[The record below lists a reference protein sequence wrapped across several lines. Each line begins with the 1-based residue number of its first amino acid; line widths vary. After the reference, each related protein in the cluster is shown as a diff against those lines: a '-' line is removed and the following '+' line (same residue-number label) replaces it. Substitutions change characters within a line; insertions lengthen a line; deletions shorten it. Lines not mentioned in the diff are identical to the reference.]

1 VRRLIAAARAAGWP
15 AARIIDACS
24 EQVRGLDVH
33 PVAVTLARVTWL
45 LALGNLIA
53 ERPARLNVPVF
64 LGDAMQWNLRRYVDR
79 ADVLVEV
86 PGSAPLQI
94 PTGFAEDQALF
105 EQGLEA
111 LNQGLADDAAPE
123 TVGRALHRIDDVHLC
138 ASAGIVSR
146 GAQRHLDLRVA
157 LSRPEQLADVLIG
170 NPPWIVYRHLSA
182 GMKDRLRDGLRAYD
196 LWVGGN
202 LATQQDMCAL
212 FCARSAERYLVPGG
226 RIAFVLPFAVLN
238 APVFAGLRS
247 GRMRQVE
254 VKVTGA

>member
-1 VRRLIAAARAAGWP
+1 
-15 AARIIDACS
+15 
-24 EQVRGLDVH
+24 
-33 PVAVTLARVTWL
+33 
-45 LALGNLIA
+45 
-53 ERPARLNVPVF
+53 
-64 LGDAMQWNLRRYVDR
+64 
-79 ADVLVEV
+79 
-86 PGSAPLQI
+86 
-94 PTGFAEDQALF
+94 
-105 EQGLEA
+105 
-111 LNQGLADDAAPE
+111 
-123 TVGRALHRIDDVHLC
+123 
-138 ASAGIVSR
+138 
-146 GAQRHLDLRVA
+146 
-157 LSRPEQLADVLIG
+157 VLIG

>member
-1 VRRLIAAARAAGWP
+1 
-15 AARIIDACS
+15 
-24 EQVRGLDVH
+24 
-33 PVAVTLARVTWL
+33 
-45 LALGNLIA
+45 
-53 ERPARLNVPVF
+53 
-64 LGDAMQWNLRRYVDR
+64 
-79 ADVLVEV
+79 
-86 PGSAPLQI
+86 
-94 PTGFAEDQALF
+94 
-105 EQGLEA
+105 
-111 LNQGLADDAAPE
+111 
-123 TVGRALHRIDDVHLC
+123 
-138 ASAGIVSR
+138 
-146 GAQRHLDLRVA
+146 
-157 LSRPEQLADVLIG
+157 VLIG

-212 FCARSAERYLVPGG
+212 FWARSAERYLVPGG

>member
-1 VRRLIAAARAAGWP
+1 MRRLIAAARAAGWP

-64 LGDAMQWNLRRYVDR
+64 LGDAKQRNLRRYDDR

-123 TVGRALHRIDDVHLC
+123 TVGRALHRIEGATAAD
-138 ASAGIVSR
+138 AGAMTSTYAR
-146 GAQRHLDLRVA
+146 LLE
-157 LSRPEQLADVLIG
+157 L
-170 NPPWIVYRHLSA
+170 YR
-182 GMKDRLRDGLRAYD
+182 
-196 LWVGGN
+196 
-202 LATQQDMCAL
+202 
-212 FCARSAERYLVPGG
+212 EG
-226 RIAFVLPFAVLN
+226 RNGIWTFVLRYP
-238 APVFAGLRS
+238 GRS
-247 GRMRQVE
+247 NWR
-254 VKVTGA
+254 TC